1 MKALRNLIKF
11 NEKTLHEIDD
21 EQAEAMFSMCLN
33 KLSQA
38 YHDER
43 PIITFNSLEALFFLL
58 KYRQRNWAFIPRD
71 SILYAKAKSMAE
83 SIRRNTMNPKTKKL
97 AVKFV
102 EFLDWEGNDDGMGGI
117 FEGEGN

>member
-1 MKALRNLIKF
+1 
-11 NEKTLHEIDD
+11 
-21 EQAEAMFSMCLN
+21 
-33 KLSQA
+33 
-38 YHDER
+38 
-43 PIITFNSLEALFFLL
+43 
-58 KYRQRNWAFIPRD
+58 
-71 SILYAKAKSMAE
+71 MAE